1 MSEMDENYDQEP
13 DLVEMTDEDG
23 NTITMMVLDYF
34 FYNGEEYAIL
44 ADYEAQQD
52 DDTEDVDCFVM
63 KVVPAEEDGEE
74 YDDFLPIEDEA
85 LEEKLI
91 RVANARMNE
100 DDEEDED
107 E

>member
-1 MSEMDENYDQEP
+1 MSEDNGMREDL
-13 DLVEMTDEDG
+13 DLVVGTDEDG
-23 NTITMMVLDYF
+23 NEVTLQVMDYF

-52 DDTEDVDCFVM
+52 DDAEDVDCFVM
-63 KVVPAEEDGEE
+63 KVVTAEEDGEE

-100 DDEEDED
+100 DDEDDEEDE
-107 E
+107 